1 METLTVT
8 NESLD
13 KLIALFNHE
22 KLNGTFD
29 EKNQLLVTIDAWKI
43 IERPVDQSK
52 LIQMIRLFSASSIG
66 TVSVEGYTLL
76 DVAIIEEFYDVAL
89 EIMTYCGDEIG
100 WTLDWSGG
108 SPLNFIVGKRNPEF
122 LKSTLEY
129 LHNNNLLDVHLNQL
143 ANCDESIYDM
153 CLSETVYM
161 PKDSHRSSRKANEE
175 DVLKCMKLLVSYTY
189 KTQTPQLLAL
199 SSQTC
204 WGDRVDD
211 FLIDAHERIRSFY
224 NDIEKLCK

>member
-13 KLIALFNHE
+13 KLIALFKHE

-52 LIQMIRLFSASSIG
+52 LIQMMRLFPASTIG
-66 TVSVEGYTLL
+66 TVSDEGYTLL
-76 DVAIIEEFYDVAL
+76 DVAIIEEFYDAAL
-89 EIMTYCGDEIG
+89 EIMKYCGDEIG
-100 WTLDWSGG
+100 WSLDWSGG
-108 SPLNFIVGKRNPEF
+108 SPLHLIVGKRNPKF

-129 LHNNNLLDVHLNQL
+129 LHNNNLLDVHLNQI

-153 CLSETVYM
+153 CLSETVYV
-161 PKDSHRSSRKANEE
+161 PKGSHRSPRNADEE
-175 DVLKCMKLLVSYTY
+175 DVLKCMKLLVSYTC
-189 KTQTPQLLAL
+189 KTQLPQILAL

-204 WGDRVDD
+204 WTYDVDN
-211 FLIDAHERIRSFY
+211 FLIDVHERIRTFY
-224 NDIEKLCK
+224 NDIEKICK